1 MLIAGVDEAG
11 RGPLV
16 GDVVAA
22 AVILPADH
30 GIQGIND
37 SKKLTE
43 KKREYL
49 FALICEKAIAW
60 YIASASHLEIDNI
73 NILQASLLAMQRAV
87 AGLKIKPDRVLVD
100 GNQCPKVP
108 YPVEAIVQGDS
119 KVEAIAAASILAK
132 VYRDRQLIDLD
143 KIYPQYSF
151 AQHKGY
157 PTKIHIAALEK
168 YGPITEHRRSF
179 RPVANC
185 VLQNS

>member
-1 MLIAGVDEAG
+1 
-11 RGPLV
+11 
-16 GDVVAA
+16 
-22 AVILPADH
+22 
-30 GIQGIND
+30 
-37 SKKLTE
+37 
-43 KKREYL
+43 
-49 FALICEKAIAW
+49 
-60 YIASASHLEIDNI
+60 
-73 NILQASLLAMQRAV
+73 MQRAV